1 MHQMNDVEAR
11 LVRSADIEIIPLR
24 GVTEKLA
31 VVPKQTTITITSSP
45 KLGLDRT
52 LEYTGVAA
60 RAGYR
65 VVPHLA
71 ARLVTDRA
79 NLREIV
85 ARLRGL
91 GVKDLYVIGGDEP
104 EPAGSY
110 SSAGDLLEDL
120 AIVDHGF
127 ETIGVACYPEGHPLI
142 SDASLFEALRRKQ
155 PLANYMVSQ
164 LCFDPDAVIR
174 WLRLMRSEGILLP
187 LHVGVA
193 APLEM
198 RKLASLSLKVGV
210 GSSIR
215 YLTHQHGF
223 IANLLPGRSYHPERF
238 LHGLR
243 DALSSAELGIEGL
256 HLFSFNQLSS
266 TVDWQREVGGLRRAA

>member
-1 MHQMNDVEAR
+1 MHQMSDLEAK
-11 LVRSADIEIIPLR
+11 LVRSADLEIIPLR
-24 GVTEKLA
+24 GVAERLA

-45 KLGLDRT
+45 KLGSDRT
-52 LEYTGVAA
+52 LEYTALAA

-71 ARLVTDRA
+71 AREVTDRA

-120 AIVDHGF
+120 AFVDDGF

-142 SDASLFEALRRKQ
+142 SDASLLEALRRKQ

-174 WLRLMRSEGILLP
+174 WLRLVRSEGVLLP
-187 LHVGVA
+187 LRVGVA

-198 RKLASLSLKVGV
+198 RRLASLSLKVGV

-223 IANLLPGRSYHPERF
+223 IAKLLPGRSYHPERF
-238 LHGLR
+238 LHAIR
-243 DALSSAELGIEGL
+243 DALSSAELRIEGL
-256 HLFSFNQLSS
+256 HLFSFNQISS
-266 TVDWQREVGGLRRAA
+266 TVEWQREIGGLGRAA